1 MTGQFEAASAAELIK
16 ARQPQVTVQLALHI
30 PKQPAAFTIALQAE
44 TRSIQTTEGDPNGPF
59 PLELISKGKTIALR
73 QETREDLGTVYV
85 AEISKAMVGQPFS
98 IRLTSEGKTVG
109 YYNRDPEK
117 DKSRLFGASIF
128 VNGVCSLGQQLADGQ
143 FELGWGH
150 WSQTPH
156 HPLAA
161 PGDGDPKAAPAQQPL
176 QSPSVLEVDS
186 YATQLE
192 SVPLVFA
199 IPSNGEGLI
208 TVHLFAEKLPSDRRI
223 PRPDEVVT
231 QTHHKPIK
239 LVPRDDSVMLHSP
252 PVLTHRIVYRVK

>member
-1 MTGQFEAASAAELIK
+1 M
-16 ARQPQVTVQLALHI
+16 
-30 PKQPAAFTIALQAE
+30 
-44 TRSIQTTEGDPNGPF
+44 
-59 PLELISKGKTIALR
+59 
-73 QETREDLGTVYV
+73 
-85 AEISKAMVGQPFS
+85 
-98 IRLTSEGKTVG
+98 G